1 MEPRSNIVG
10 KTEAFAEVVLAT
22 RKHCLF
28 ATIIVATD
36 CAGVYHTLMFDKWL
50 TV

>member
-10 KTEAFAEVVLAT
+10 KTEAFEELVLAT
-22 RKHCLF
+22 SIHCLS
-28 ATIIVATD
+28 AIIIVATD